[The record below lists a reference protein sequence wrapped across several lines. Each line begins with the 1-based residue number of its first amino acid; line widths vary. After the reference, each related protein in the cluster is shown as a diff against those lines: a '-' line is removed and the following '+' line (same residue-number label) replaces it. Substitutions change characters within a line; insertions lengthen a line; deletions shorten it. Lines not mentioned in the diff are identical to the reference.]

1 MVKTMFLQD
10 LAIRIFGGRTN
21 KAKGEA
27 ASLKKEDMALTFAR
41 KLSTPIIDLIYP
53 IKFITPNRVTW
64 FGFFLVFLAC
74 IILIYSDGNLL
85 FLFIVVVLYWFSS
98 ILDVVDGGLARKRKS
113 TSSNGAWLDDNL
125 EYLKGVAILLAA
137 GLYIQDSEGNFTL
150 QIAEFMLPFNTWF
163 MVALAIGS
171 GSAVTIMAKSASQL
185 MKDPVPIGM
194 GHVYI
199 IGFSILF
206 NIMDW
211 LIVLYCIG
219 SIISIVIMLIEKTF
233 FHKENITQ

>member
-64 FGFFLVFLAC
+64 LGLFLVFLAC

-163 MVALAIGS
+163 MVALAIGA